1 MNHLHTEINKLK
13 SSLIEMLQLVKS
25 QFEKSCTALIKNDKN
40 LAREVI
46 FNEKRVNAF
55 ELKIDK
61 DCENI
66 FALYTPVAN
75 DLRFVF
81 ATLKINTHLERIGD
95 NAEGIAQFVVDLD
108 KPFENEL
115 YEKLEVKEMLSICI
129 DMIENIINAYQNDDT
144 DSARQLFEKDQEL
157 NLLDKKANEIIA
169 NQIKSDSSNIHNL
182 LRLLILIRKLERTG
196 DLTKSIAEE
205 IIFYV
210 EAKILRH
217 GKNTLND
224 IN

>member
-13 SSLIEMLQLVKS
+13 ISLIEMLQMVRS
-25 QFEKSCTALIKNDKN
+25 QFEKSCNALLKNDKN

-75 DLRFVF
+75 DLRFVL

-108 KPFENEL
+108 RPFDTSLFDQLEINEMQL
-115 YEKLEVKEMLSICI
+115 TCI
-129 DMIENIINAYQNDDT
+129 DMIDNIIDAYQNDNT
-144 DSARQLFEKDQEL
+144 ESARQLFEKDQEL
-157 NLLDKKANEIIA
+157 NLLDKKASDIIA
-169 NQIKSDSSNIHNL
+169 NQIKIDNSNIDNL
-182 LRLLILIRKLERTG
+182 LRLLILIRKMERSG

-210 EAKILRH
+210 EAKVLRH